1 MNLFLLCAGE
11 LRYGPD
17 YPPLVLIQFSF
28 RRGEKLTFLKIKG
41 FMFQKNLPLHANTTV
56 ARDTISMD
64 FSTFLT

>member
-17 YPPLVLIQFSF
+17 YPPVVLIQFSF
-28 RRGEKLTFLKIKG
+28 RKGEKLKFSKING
-41 FMFQKNLPLHANTTV
+41 FIFQKTLPLQANTTV